1 MRMQL
6 ALRTAAALAVMA
18 VLGLSSTACSKINEL
33 KGTMRFREANT
44 AYQAQD
50 YSRAIPLYEET
61 LANDPSLAA
70 VHFFLGNSY
79 DNLYQPGIDEPE
91 NVELLN
97 KAIAQYEMAADKLTT
112 DTTDGAQLKMLTLQ
126 YLAAAYGSDKLNDP
140 ARAEPVIQRMIQQ
153 DPADT
158 AHYFA
163 LSKLYEDA
171 GLYDEA
177 EQILMYAKDAKPN
190 DPNVFVQMASFYNR
204 LGRFNETIAAL
215 EERAKL
221 EPNNPE
227 AFFTISTYYWDNAQ
241 RNVRL
246 RDAEKMENVEKGLT
260 AVDRALG
267 IRPDY
272 MEALV
277 YKGLLL
283 RVEANLEKDPA
294 RQQALIKEAVQLQ
307 DQAEEIRKKKGAG
320 LVG

>member
-6 ALRTAAALAVMA
+6 ALRTAAALAIMV
-18 VLGLSSTACSKINEL
+18 VLGLSSVACSKINEL

-50 YSRAIPLYEET
+50 YNRAIPLYEET

-79 DNLYQPGIDEPE
+79 DNLYKPGLDDPE

-97 KAIAQYEMAADKLTT
+97 KAIVQYELAAEKLTT
-112 DTTDGAQLKMLTLQ
+112 DNPDSAKLKMLSLQ

-140 ARAEPVIQRMIQQ
+140 SRAEPAIQRMIQL
-153 DPADT
+153 DPAEM
-158 AHYFA
+158 ANYFA

-171 GLYDEA
+171 GIYDEA
-177 EQILMYAKDAKPN
+177 EQILMYAKQARPN
-190 DPNVFVQMASFYNR
+190 DPDVYVQTAGFYNR
-204 LGRFNETIAAL
+204 MGRFDETITAL

-246 RDAEKMENVEKGLT
+246 NEAQKMDSVKKGLT
-260 AVDRALG
+260 AVERALE
-267 IRPDY
+267 IRPEY

-283 RVEANLEKDPA
+283 RVQANLEKDPA

-307 DQAEEIRKKKGAG
+307 DRAEEIRKKSAAG